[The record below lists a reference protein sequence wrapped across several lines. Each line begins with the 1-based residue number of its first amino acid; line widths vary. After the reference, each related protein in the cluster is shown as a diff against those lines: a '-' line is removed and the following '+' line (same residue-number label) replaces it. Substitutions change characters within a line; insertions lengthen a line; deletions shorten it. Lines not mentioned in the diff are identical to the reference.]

1 MEDTT
6 QSQSQANTMVMTP
19 TFAGF
24 SKDVKQPHSSET
36 HRRRENSHKCR
47 FARHLHTLLPT
58 LGQSSGSRRHRLL
71 DSLSGRESSVQ
82 EAHRR
87 STCASC
93 KDTEVSC
100 VLSCYYMTA
109 AISRHSMNPKNQS
122 ILHSLTTVD
131 ILLINRYRWSRM
143 NVAARMPH
151 YAASAAPGLRIT
163 VPLTSNAWQHR
174 KRIKAKP
181 QNKIVLW

>member
-36 HRRRENSHKCR
+36 HRRRENSHKCQ

-131 ILLINRYRWSRM
+131 ILLINRIDGLEWMSPPECHTTPQVQLPACALLYHWQATPSSTEKGSRR
-143 NVAARMPH
+143 NH
-151 YAASAAPGLRIT
+151 
-163 VPLTSNAWQHR
+163 
-174 KRIKAKP
+174 KIK
-181 QNKIVLW
+181 